1 VTSPKSELWLAP
13 EPVDIVWF
21 SGADAERFL
30 NDLISQEISDLEPG
44 DSRRSFLLGPQGKL
58 DFMFWVVRDL
68 DRIGL
73 IIEGGRGEE
82 LAAALSRYRIRVDVE
97 IEIESDRVWLVL
109 GEADGWDVSWDGQR
123 RTVVVGEQP
132 GLEICAPSQYER
144 RRIEAGEPRWGV
156 DVDESTIP
164 HESGLV
170 PSSVDFT
177 KGCFLGQELVARIDS
192 RGGNVPRHL
201 RRVEIEGSLPPL
213 PVALVKEDKEV
224 GVVTSAVGGIGLAM
238 VRRGVETGE
247 TVTIGEARVIVGD
260 HPNRSVSEEGAESGR
275 NRHRNA
281 QKSQG

>member
-275 NRHRNA
+275 NRRRNA

>member
-1 VTSPKSELWLAP
+1 VTSPKSEPWLAP

-58 DFMFWVVRDL
+58 DFILWVVRGS
-68 DRIGL
+68 DRVGL
-73 IIEGGRGEE
+73 FIEGGRGEE

-97 IEIESDRVWLVL
+97 IEIESDRVWLVM
-109 GEADGWDVSWDGQR
+109 GEADGWDVSWDGQA

-132 GLEICAPSQYER
+132 ALEIGTPTQYER
-144 RRIEAGEPRWGV
+144 RRIEAGQPRWGI
-156 DVDESTIP
+156 DVDDSTIP

-201 RRVEIEGSLPPL
+201 RRVDIEGSLPPL
-213 PVALVKEDKEV
+213 PVDLVKEDKEV
-224 GVVTSAVGGIGLAM
+224 GVVTSAVGEIGLAM

-247 TVTIGEARVIVGD
+247 TVTVGGARVTVGD
-260 HPNRSVSEEGAESGR
+260 RPTLSVSEKGAESAQ